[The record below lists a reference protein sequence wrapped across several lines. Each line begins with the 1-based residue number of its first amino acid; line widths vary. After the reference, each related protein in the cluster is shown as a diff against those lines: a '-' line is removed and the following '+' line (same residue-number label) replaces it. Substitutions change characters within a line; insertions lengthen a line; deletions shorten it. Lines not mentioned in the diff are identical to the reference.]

1 MSLIMFALNAL
12 RFLALQSVLVS
23 AQYQVPLGGE
33 HGSPFSY
40 SFDELVSH
48 NLDYWHV
55 PGISIAVVDGNETYS
70 KVCTI
75 FSNHEPN

>member
-1 MSLIMFALNAL
+1 MSRLNAL
-12 RFLALQSVLVS
+12 CFVALQCVLLS
-23 AQYQVPLGGE
+23 AQSQIPLGGQHE
-33 HGSPFSY
+33 SPFSH

-70 KVCTI
+70 KVCSTL
-75 FSNHEPN
+75 SMHKST